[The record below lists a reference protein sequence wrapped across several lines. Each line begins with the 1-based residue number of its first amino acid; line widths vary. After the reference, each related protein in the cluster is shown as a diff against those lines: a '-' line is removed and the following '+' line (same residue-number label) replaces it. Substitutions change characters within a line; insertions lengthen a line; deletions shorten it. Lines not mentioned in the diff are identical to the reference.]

1 MIPAA
6 GTAPTDTKADVRS
19 MTGFARVR
27 KPVAGGEVS
36 VSVKS
41 LNHRGLDI
49 HLHSPLDLG
58 VDNEIRTAIKRAVS
72 RGHVE
77 VRIGLLKSSQDSGVA
92 LNRALFD
99 AYVAAITEA
108 GSVVNAPVEIDLN
121 AAMRVPGM
129 VSLNGEQELSPADE
143 QLILEALREAL
154 RIMNEFR
161 AREGAELKSA
171 MIHHTGRVLDHATQI
186 EGIRS
191 RATPLFRA
199 RLDERLT
206 EMLRPASIDPQR
218 IAQEAAVLADRSD
231 ISEETARLK
240 IHATQLQSMLDAG
253 GEIGKKIDFLLQEM
267 NRETN
272 TILSKTNGI
281 GDLGLKIT
289 ELALGTKGDI
299 EKIRE
304 QALNIE

>member
-1 MIPAA
+1 MTAA
-6 GTAPTDTKADVRS
+6 ASSAVVRS

-27 KPVAGGEVS
+27 KPVTGGEVS

-49 HLHSPLDLG
+49 HLHSPLDLSI
-58 VDNEIRTAIKRAVS
+58 DNDIRVAIKRALV

-77 VRIGLLKSSQDSGVA
+77 VRIGVMKSKTDSGMA
-92 LNRALFD
+92 LNRTLFE
-99 AYVAAITEA
+99 AYMAAMTEA
-108 GSVVNAPVEIDLN
+108 AGIAGAAVELDLN

-129 VSLNGEQELSPADE
+129 VSLNGEQELEQADE
-143 QLILEALREAL
+143 QVILEALREAL
-154 RIMNEFR
+154 DVLNEFR
-161 AREGAELKSA
+161 AREGAELKTT
-171 MIHHTGRVLDHATQI
+171 MLKHTAQILDHAGQI
-186 EGIRS
+186 EAIRA

-199 RLDERLT
+199 RLEERLA
-206 EMLRPASIDPQR
+206 EMLRPSGIEPQR
-218 IAQEAAVLADRSD
+218 LAQEASILADRSD

-240 IHATQLQSMLDAG
+240 IHAGQLQTILEGG
-253 GEIGKKIDFLLQEM
+253 GEAGKKIDFLLQEM

-289 ELALGTKGDI
+289 ELALGTKADI
-299 EKIRE
+299 EKVRE

>member
-1 MIPAA
+1 MMAA
-6 GTAPTDTKADVRS
+6 AATADVRS

-27 KPVAGGEVS
+27 RQVSGGEVT

-41 LNHRGLDI
+41 LNHRALDI
-49 HLHSPLDLG
+49 HIHTGLDLG
-58 VDNEIRTAIKRAVS
+58 IDNEIRTLIKRALS

-77 VRIGLLKSSQDSGVA
+77 VRIGYVKTKSDAAVA
-92 LNRALFD
+92 LNRSLFD
-99 AYVAAITEA
+99 AYLAALVEA
-108 GSVVNAPVEIDLN
+108 GAVVGKTPDVDLN

-129 VSLNGEQELSPADE
+129 VSLSGEYELMPADE
-143 QLILEALREAL
+143 HVILEALDEAL
-154 RIMNEFR
+154 KALSAFR
-161 AREGAELKSA
+161 EREGAELKLA
-171 MIHHTGRVLDHATQI
+171 MLRHTTRVLEHASEI
-186 EGIRS
+186 ESIRM
-191 RATPLFRA
+191 RATPLFQA
-199 RLDERLT
+199 RLQERLG
-206 EMLRPASIDPQR
+206 ELLRPGNLDPQR
-218 IAQEAAVLADRSD
+218 LAQEAAVLADRSD
-231 ISEETARLK
+231 ISEETARLR
-240 IHATQLQSMLDAG
+240 IHSTQLESMLASG

>member
-1 MIPAA
+1 MTPPAA
-6 GTAPTDTKADVRS
+6 TAVVRS

-27 KPVAGGEVS
+27 KPVSGGEVS

-49 HLHSPLDLG
+49 HLHSPLDLS
-58 VDNEIRTAIKRAVS
+58 VDNEIRTAVKRALS
-72 RGHVE
+72 RGHIE
-77 VRIGLLKSSQDSGVA
+77 VRIGLTRSNADTGVA
-92 LNRALFD
+92 LNRALFG

-108 GSVVNAPVEIDLN
+108 GAIANTPVEIDLN

-129 VSLNGEQELSPADE
+129 VSLNGEQELNAADE
-143 QLILEALREAL
+143 QLILEALQEAL
-154 RIMNEFR
+154 AILNEFR
-161 AREGAELKSA
+161 QREGAELKTTMLMHA
-171 MIHHTGRVLDHATQI
+171 TQILDHAAQI
-186 EGIRS
+186 EGIRA

-199 RLDERLT
+199 RLEERLA
-206 EMLRPASIDPQR
+206 EMLRPASIEPQR
-218 IAQEAAVLADRSD
+218 LAQEAAVLADRSD

-240 IHATQLQSMLDAG
+240 IHATQLRAILEGG

-272 TILSKTNGI
+272 TILSKTTGI

-289 ELALGTKGDI
+289 ELALGTKGDV

>member
-1 MIPAA
+1 MTPAA
-6 GTAPTDTKADVRS
+6 VSALVVRS

-27 KPVAGGEVS
+27 KPVSGGEVS

-49 HLHSPLDLG
+49 HLHSSLDLG
-58 VDNEIRTAIKRAVS
+58 VENDIRSTIKQS
-72 RGHVE
+72 LTRGHVE
-77 VRIGLLKSSQDSGVA
+77 VRIGLIKSKADSAVA
-92 LNRALFD
+92 LNRGLFEAYIGAL
-99 AYVAAITEA
+99 TEA
-108 GSVVNAPVEIDLN
+108 AAVVNSPVEIDLN

-129 VSLNGEQELSPADE
+129 VSLNGEQELNADDE
-143 QLILEALREAL
+143 QLIVAALRESL
-154 RIMNEFR
+154 TLLNEFR
-161 AREGAELKSA
+161 AREGGELQTTMLK
-171 MIHHTGRVLDHATQI
+171 HTGQILDHTAQI
-186 EGIRS
+186 EGIRT

-199 RLDERLT
+199 RLEERLA
-206 EMLRPASIDPQR
+206 EMLRPAQIEPQR
-218 IAQEAAVLADRSD
+218 LAQEAAILADRSD

-240 IHATQLQSMLDAG
+240 IHAVQLRTMLETG

-289 ELALGTKGDI
+289 ELALGAKGDI